1 MGRVACSLFLVL
13 AACGPQGGVAEKVN
27 DENGLKE
34 ILPPPPSGGG
44 ARADA
49 QQRPA
54 RLVNG
59 PLVATVTGTPEHPDI
74 RGTVRFVP
82 GPHGLELETSVE
94 GLPAGAHGYHVHMY
108 GDCSDA
114 TSKSPGPHLDF
125 ASLGKDGHAS
135 QQPGTVGTAVVD
147 RTSPPGQVVHPEQPK
162 ASADGQLVTPN
173 STSVPA
179 GTAPTSGARGVGG
192 APGADAPD
200 ATTRGV
206 GNPNAAPTNSRPET
220 ATRGTGM
227 GSGDAGNRG
236 SPGTQESASNSSAG
250 STTHPGG
257 TTGGAAGT
265 STTPTAG
272 DPASAHP
279 GHDQVLGNLGELV
292 AIDGQAATART
303 ALTQLGGANL
313 DGLLGR
319 AVVIHEL
326 PNDPNV
332 PDGAAGTPIAC
343 GVIGLANPTPPVTG
357 ANRAGSSGPGRTG
370 KQQGTP

>member
-1 MGRVACSLFLVL
+1 MGRAAYSLCLVL
-13 AACGPQGGVAEKVN
+13 AACGPQGGVAEKVD

-34 ILPPPPSGGG
+34 ILPPLPSK
-44 ARADA
+44 ASPRAEA
-49 QQRPA
+49 SPPA

-74 RGTVRFVP
+74 RGVVRFVP
-82 GPHGLELETSVE
+82 GPAGLTLETSVE

-125 ASLGKDGHAS
+125 ASLGQGGQAR
-135 QQPGTVGTAVVD
+135 QQAGTVGNAVVD
-147 RTSPPGQVVHPEQPK
+147 RVSPPGQVVHPEQPK
-162 ASADGQLVTPN
+162 ATADGQLVEHN
-173 STSVPA
+173 STSGVPG
-179 GTAPTSGARGVGG
+179 GT
-192 APGADAPD
+192 PGADAAD
-200 ATTRGV
+200 ATTRGI
-206 GNPNAAPTNSRPET
+206 GNPHA
-220 ATRGTGM
+220 
-227 GSGDAGNRG
+227 
-236 SPGTQESASNSSAG
+236 
-250 STTHPGG
+250 PGG

-272 DPASAHP
+272 DPAATPPTGVAAHP

-292 AIDGQAATART
+292 AIDGQAATAKT